1 MNARTSGA
9 KRMRPRINLCDLFR
23 GPKFNRIPRYG
34 QRLPLVDHETVVSL
48 IANTTTVAG
57 LKVKAK
63 LNRRR
68 YDSLLRLH
76 SPREVPEGFRA
87 GLKP

>member
-1 MNARTSGA
+1 
-9 KRMRPRINLCDLFR
+9 MRPRINLCDLFR
-23 GPKFNRIPRYG
+23 DPKFNRIPRYR

-68 YDSLLRLH
+68 YDSLLPLH
-76 SPREVPEGFRA
+76 SPLQVPEGFRP